1 MFWIVTAVLGAVLLG
16 AWFYDRRHGVDPT
29 RMPTDARQAQAEAD
43 ADATPHGRR
52 HQRVL
57 TSEPARGR
65 ARSRSRQGFST
76 APRPR
81 VFQRRGSDIR
91 TCLVVVA
98 LLRVYSGLSEHVN
111 VSQLHSTRPGH
122 LAFGAEVTR

>member
-1 MFWIVTAVLGAVLLG
+1 M
-16 AWFYDRRHGVDPT
+16 
-29 RMPTDARQAQAEAD
+29 
-43 ADATPHGRR
+43 
-52 HQRVL
+52 QRSSRSPSY
-57 TSEPARGR
+57 TN
-65 ARSRSRQGFST
+65 RSRSRLAAFKTSGGHVARIAQVPGLST
-76 APRPR
+76 YSVRLMFTPR

-111 VSQLHSTRPGH
+111 VSQLHSTRRGH